1 MGDNIN
7 MLNYINSIFTN
18 QFFLMFLAI
27 ATGLLIGKIKI
38 KSFSIGVSGG
48 IFTGIVIGYF
58 VTKWA
63 HTVQEGS
70 LGYANAKRILST
82 GVVAQAFFTFFLL
95 LFLVSI
101 GLKVGNSIGMIF
113 KKYGIK
119 FVVIGVSI
127 PVVSMIVS
135 CVLNSTV
142 LSSNPSITPFETIGM
157 YAGAMTTTPGY
168 GTALDAAG
176 NVDYANLYA
185 EAAMEEKEAILQKI
199 DSTGALNAE
208 NTVSLSDEQITAYKE
223 ASSSAISL
231 GYTVAFPMGVLVI
244 VVMISVLP
252 RLFRIDMEKEKEAY
266 RKEIHEAG
274 GTVSGKEQPLNFMI
288 IALVAVIGI
297 IVGEITIPLGS
308 LGSFSLGTA
317 GGVLLAALI
326 LSYIGKIGP
335 VNFRMDSKSLGIM
348 YQMGLTFF
356 MAVVGLR
363 YGYDVVT
370 SLMGSG
376 LALAVSAIAVEGTAV
391 LISFLIGH
399 KLFGLNW
406 IILSGAIAGGCT
418 SAPGLGAAISS
429 TGSEEPTTGYGAA
442 QPFAILANVLLATIF
457 FNIML

>member
-1 MGDNIN
+1 MLKFIN
-7 MLNYINSIFTN
+7 TVFTN

-27 ATGLLIGKIKI
+27 AAGLMIGKVKI
-38 KSFSIGVSGG
+38 KSFSLGVSGG
-48 IFTGIVIGYF
+48 IFTGIIIGYF
-58 VTKWA
+58 VTRWA
-63 HTVQEGS
+63 HTAEEGGI
-70 LGYANAKRILST
+70 GYANAKRILST

-101 GLKVGNSIGMIF
+101 GLKVGNSIGTIF
-113 KKYGIK
+113 KKYGMK
-119 FVVIGVSI
+119 FVIIGVSI
-127 PVVSMIVS
+127 PVVSMVTA
-135 CVLNSTV
+135 CVLYSTL
-142 LSSNPSITPFETIGM
+142 LSSKAGITPFETIGM

-176 NVDYANLYA
+176 NVDYGNLYEKA
-185 EAAMEEKEAILQKI
+185 SLEEKENMLQKI
-199 DSTGALNAE
+199 DPSGALTAK
-208 NTVSLSDEQITAYKE
+208 NTAKLSEEQITAYKE
-223 ASSSAISL
+223 EASSAISL

-244 VVMISVLP
+244 VVMVSLLP
-252 RLFRIDMEKEKEAY
+252 KLFRIDMEKEKEAY
-266 RKEIHEAG
+266 RKEIGESG
-274 GTVSGKEQPLNFMI
+274 ETTKKGKEQPLNFMVI
-288 IALVAVIGI
+288 SLVAVIGI
-297 IVGEITIPLGS
+297 IAGSITIPLGRF
-308 LGSFSLGTA
+308 GSFSLGAA

-363 YGYDVVT
+363 YGYEVVT

-376 LALAVSAIAVEGTAV
+376 LAIAVSAIAVEAAAV
-391 LISFLIGH
+391 LVSFVIGH

-442 QPFAILANVLLATIF
+442 QPFAILANVLLATVF